1 MVCEGWYNT
10 LDTPDD
16 GEAGEYTAD
25 MFDTTHDDYK
35 ALSDERKA
43 LGDSRIQFL
52 AGKRVTLRFRPYL
65 EVFHLS
71 KRLVPGVQIQIDMY
85 FKNPS
90 VWAIRW
96 HGANTLRLTEADVNV
111 KLVLAQV
118 KVAYRI
124 QRDIANDM
132 TSGKI
137 ATYPTVHGETRTY
150 SHPNDN
156 RRFQCSNPFH
166 NHLPNRIVVMLLKQ
180 AAFNGDITMNPF
192 SAGKFNV
199 STIKQL
205 VNGEEYPFETLE
217 LQHNDNSKDLRDYY
231 RFLQASGVLCRRRGN
246 MVLKENWGQDK
257 RCTLFVFDNTANGCL
272 DSPVLNPRQTDEV
285 RLIIDFGANPGVNL
299 TIMKICWKSTTT
311 KSLFTTCTSEEKWK
325 K

>member
-1 MVCEGWYNT
+1 MN
-10 LDTPDD
+10 
-16 GEAGEYTAD
+16 
-25 MFDTTHDDYK
+25 
-35 ALSDERKA
+35 
-43 LGDSRIQFL
+43 SRIQFL
-52 AGKRVTLRFRPYL
+52 AGKRVILRFRPYL

-71 KRLVPGVQIQIDMY
+71 KLLVPGVQIQIDMY
-85 FKNPS
+85 FNKPS

-137 ATYPTVHGETRTY
+137 ATYPTVRGEIRTY

-156 RRFQCSNPFH
+156 CRFECSNPFH
-166 NHLPNRIVVMLLKQ
+166 NQLPNRIVVMLLKQ
-180 AAFNGDITMNPF
+180 AAFNGDVTINLFT
-192 SAGKFNV
+192 AGKFNV

-217 LQHNDNSKDLRDYY
+217 LVHDDDSKDLRGYY
-231 RFLQASGVLCRRRGN
+231 RFLQASGALCRRRGN

-272 DSPVLNPRQTDEV
+272 DSPVLNPRQTGEV
-285 RLIIDFGANPGVNL
+285 RLIIHFGANPGVNL
-299 TIMKICWKSTTT
+299 TVSVYGEFENLLEINNKDVCK
-311 KSLFTTCTSEEKWK
+311 
-325 K
+325 